1 MIEPGRRGSTTVADR
16 AVRRI
21 AQRAAAEAL
30 PEGQV
35 EVTDTSASV
44 QGQRAHVAVDVTL
57 PYPTALEETGSRVQQ
72 HLTQRTARL
81 TGLTVTKARVRV
93 GSLAS
98 HPAADRLTHQPAD
111 TPEAPSS
118 APRHRAARPWSQR
131 RVPMA
136 LLILLGLLAC
146 AVLLADVVSV
156 HASDRSPSPWRKDL
170 VEWLSGHGPG
180 DASVAVSGAVAAVA
194 GLWLAWLALTP
205 GLRRLLPASPPG
217 QGTRVTLERS
227 SVAILV
233 RDAVST
239 VEGVARVAVRCGRRR
254 VRVRAAVS
262 FGERDVA
269 RKAVRGAAAEALGGC
284 GLARPPRL
292 RVTVRPEPHWRPP
305 GETPTPDGP
314 SSAPGGGS
322 APVSAGTG
330 LPGEETAPGE
340 GPGGTTTTRQDVAG
354 DSATEAVGPDR
365 SADDEGDE
373 GTEETRNE
381 QST

>member
-35 EVTDTSASV
+35 EVTGTSASV
-44 QGQRAHVAVDVTL
+44 QGQRTHVAVDVTL
-57 PYPTALEETGSRVQQ
+57 PYPTALEETSSRVQQ
-72 HLTQRTARL
+72 HLTQGTAWL

-93 GSLAS
+93 GTLAS
-98 HPAADRLTHQPAD
+98 RPAADRLTRQPAD
-111 TPEAPSS
+111 TPEEPST
-118 APRHRAARPWSQR
+118 APRRRAARPWSQR
-131 RVPMA
+131 SVPMA

-156 HASDRSPSPWRKDL
+156 HASGRSPSPWRRDL

-180 DASVAVSGAVAAVA
+180 DASVTVGGAVAAVA

-217 QGTRVTLERS
+217 QRTHVTLERS
-227 SVAILV
+227 SVAVLV

-262 FGERDVA
+262 FGERVA
-269 RKAVRGAAAEALGGC
+269 AREAARGAAAEALRGC

-305 GETPTPDGP
+305 GETPTPAGSPPAPGSGSTPAPAGP
-314 SSAPGGGS
+314 GLPGDEAAPGGNSGR
-322 APVSAGTG
+322 A
-330 LPGEETAPGE
+330 
-340 GPGGTTTTRQDVAG
+340 TTTTQDVAG
-354 DSATEAVGPDR
+354 DSATEADAPGR
-365 SADDEGDE
+365 SAGGEGNE
-373 GTEETRNE
+373 GEEETGHE